1 VRCAAGCAAAVHKP
15 LLTPQ
20 TAATYPRARM
30 SKRFLRVTLLA
41 SALAGIGL
49 TSSASP
55 ARAEDPPLVLMGS
68 PTSFTDVADAFDDD
82 DPFDLNLS
90 LTFER
95 SQTSGTIQ
103 QEAPSDLPGAQRYV
117 DVAEARSITNKL
129 VLGLEAGIYHDLM
142 IYAHLPLILSDD
154 RSLRG
159 VTGGVLAGE
168 VAVPFVSPTRSGV
181 DTINLGMAWSI
192 TNQFRTPWLPTWV
205 VMVEGRFAVGAPLRA
220 CSATALDAGGGNC
233 RQNYGADGAPS
244 YFNGDG
250 GISRGTNALRIETRS
265 SHRYRYLEPYAG
277 LAFQVEWPAS
287 SDRFFV
293 PSGDLDGVVNS
304 IPPLFGEATVGVVV
318 IPWEQRARHQR
329 FSIDFRGTFAY
340 ISEGRNWSPLF
351 DALGTSSDPALTNPV
366 CETSEVVGEMCPM
379 GDPARRK
386 GFFYGLTDTQSHA
399 RIGGRIA
406 VEMQAARYVK
416 FGFAAGLSY
425 TTAHL
430 LSFADAC
437 NPNIDQV
444 SPGLDADGNVLPD
457 ARGGNCRS
465 GVINPN
471 YRETIDL
478 PGRRFRL
485 DGAMTFDLSATITA
499 QF

>member
-1 VRCAAGCAAAVHKP
+1 
-15 LLTPQ
+15 
-20 TAATYPRARM
+20 M
-30 SKRFLRVTLLA
+30 SKRFLRVALLA
-41 SALAGIGL
+41 SVLAGIGL

-68 PTSFTDVADAFDDD
+68 PTSYTDVADAFDDD

-95 SQTSGTIQ
+95 SVTQGTIQ
-103 QEAPSDLPGAQRYV
+103 QEASSVDADGNPADLPGAQRYV
-117 DVAEARSITNKL
+117 DIAESRHLTNKL

-142 IYAHLPLILSDD
+142 VYARLPLVLSDD

-159 VTGGVLAGE
+159 VTGGVAAGE
-168 VAVPFVSPTRSGV
+168 VTVPFVSPTRSGV

-220 CSATALDAGGGNC
+220 CSATALDGGSGNC
-233 RQNYGADGAPS
+233 RATYGADGAAG

-250 GISRGTNALRIETRS
+250 GISRGTNALRIETRG

-277 LAFQVEWPAS
+277 LAFQVEWPAA
-287 SDRFFV
+287 SDRFFI

-304 IPPLFGEATVGVVV
+304 IPPLLGEATVGVAV

-329 FSIDFRGTFAY
+329 FTIDFRGTFAY
-340 ISEGRNWSPLF
+340 ISEGRSWSPLF
-351 DALGTSSDPALTNPV
+351 DALGTSSLPGLTNPV
-366 CETSEVVGEMCPM
+366 CETSEGTGEMCPIA
-379 GDPARRK
+379 DASRRK

-437 NPNIDQV
+437 NPNIDPV
-444 SPGLDADGNVLPD
+444 SPGLDPDGNALPD
-457 ARGGNCRS
+457 PRAGNCRS
-465 GVINPN
+465 GIINPN

>member
-1 VRCAAGCAAAVHKP
+1 MRCAAGCAAAVHKP

-103 QEAPSDLPGAQRYV
+103 REAPSDLPGAQRYV

-366 CETSEVVGEMCPM
+366 CETSEGVGEMCPM
-379 GDPARRK
+379 GAPARRK

-437 NPNIDQV
+437 NPNIT
-444 SPGLDADGNVLPD
+444 PDADD
-457 ARGGNCRS
+457 TRQGNCSS
-465 GVINPN
+465 GIINPN